1 MGTLINVSLDVTK
14 ITKGKLKEGK
24 NGKMYLD
31 LTLSVDDKTNDYGQN
46 VSAYEAQSQDERKS
60 KEPRNYLGNGKV
72 VWTDGNVSV
81 AEKKEDTKK
90 TVSIDDDN
98 EGDLPF

>member
-46 VSAYEAQSQDERKS
+46 VSVYEAQSQDERKS

-72 VWTDGNVSV
+72 VWTEGNVSV

-90 TVSIDDDN
+90 TVSVEDDN

>member
-14 ITKGKLKEGK
+14 ITKGRLKQGK
-24 NGKMYLD
+24 KGQLYLD
-31 LTLSVDDKTNDYGQN
+31 LTISVDDKTNEYGQN
-46 VSAYEAQSQDERKS
+46 VKAWEGQSQDERKS

-72 VWTDGNVSV
+72 VFTEGKVEVATKEEETKKAVSV
-81 AEKKEDTKK
+81 E
-90 TVSIDDDN
+90 DDN

>member
-14 ITKGKLKEGK
+14 ITKGRLKQGK
-24 NGKMYLD
+24 KGQMYLD
-31 LTLSVDDKTNDYGQN
+31 LTISVDDKTNDYGQN

-60 KEPRNYLGNGKV
+60 KEQRNYLGNGKV

-81 AEKKEDTKK
+81 AEKKEETKK
-90 TVSIDDDN
+90 AVSVEDDDDP
-98 EGDLPF
+98 DLPF